1 MMGLEPTRANA
12 HMTLNHAC
20 LPIPTHLR
28 NNNTLMIA
36 RFYIVVKL
44 KMGGL
49 IKMEK
54 YDGEF
59 SGLGMI
65 LGVLIGLAFGRFA
78 WFYARNHLWNCNGL
92 GSESME

>member
-1 MMGLEPTRANA
+1 
-12 HMTLNHAC
+12 
-20 LPIPTHLR
+20 
-28 NNNTLMIA
+28 
-36 RFYIVVKL
+36 
-44 KMGGL
+44 
-49 IKMEK
+49 MEK

-65 LGVLIGLAFGRFA
+65 LGVLIGLAFGRFFA

>member
-1 MMGLEPTRANA
+1 MSSS
-12 HMTLNHAC
+12 
-20 LPIPTHLR
+20 
-28 NNNTLMIA
+28 
-36 RFYIVVKL
+36 

-65 LGVLIGLAFGRFA
+65 LGILIGLAFGRF
-78 WFYARNHLWNCNGL
+78 LL
-92 GSESME
+92 GFMLGIICGNAMDSAANRWKDYHDK